1 MFALLVVF
9 YPLWIVVP
17 CLIGF
22 PVLLGSFAIFGADKA
37 WSVIIKAFRAYA
49 ARSPEHAQRLAV
61 HLDVFAMPWDA
72 LLDRMPEGSVN
83 GLYLPDF
90 QSIQV
95 AADVHYWVVGDRLS
109 RMQASG

>member
-9 YPLWIVVP
+9 YPLRIVVP

-37 WSVIIKAFRAYA
+37 WSGIIKAFRAYA

-61 HLDVFAMPWDA
+61 HLDVFAMRWDA

-95 AADVHYWVVGDRLS
+95 AADLHY
-109 RMQASG
+109 